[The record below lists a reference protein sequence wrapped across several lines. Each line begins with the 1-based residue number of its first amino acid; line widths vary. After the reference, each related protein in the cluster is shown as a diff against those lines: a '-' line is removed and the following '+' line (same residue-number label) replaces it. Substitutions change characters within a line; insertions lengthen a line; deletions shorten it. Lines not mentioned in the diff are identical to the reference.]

1 MLYLLEDMA
10 RYTCRRILTGIL
22 SLFVLITVTFFLV
35 RIIPGSPFQRGGVSE
50 SVVEAIEQEYGL
62 NEPLFTQYLSYIGGV
77 LHGDLGISY
86 QDPAV
91 RVTEVIARAWPVTAS
106 VGAAALIVS
115 LILGTGLGILS
126 AVSGRRSVKQVISA
140 GGMIAAGIPG
150 FAAAILLMLVFS
162 VKLKLLPASGL
173 LSPVHYILP
182 VAALSLYPAAMVSR
196 LVSSTLETELTKD
209 YVLFARA
216 KGLGR
221 RQVIF
226 THALKNAYLPVIN
239 YIGPASA
246 SLLTGSFVVESIFT
260 IPGLGREFVGSITN
274 RDYTLILGLTVFMGA
289 VVILVNLITD
299 LLCAWLDPK
308 TRRAYREE
316 RA

>member
-1 MLYLLEDMA
+1 MA

-62 NEPLFTQYLSYIGGV
+62 NEPLFTQYISYIGGV

-106 VGAAALIVS
+106 VGTAALIVS
-115 LILGTGLGILS
+115 LIMGTGLGILS

-182 VAALSLYPAAMVSR
+182 VAALSLYPSAMVSR

-221 RQVIF
+221 RQVMF

-289 VVILVNLITD
+289 VVIFVNLITD

>member
-1 MLYLLEDMA
+1 MA

-106 VGAAALIVS
+106 VGTAALIVS
-115 LILGTGLGILS
+115 LIMGTGLGILS

-182 VAALSLYPAAMVSR
+182 VAALSLYPSAMVSR

>member
-1 MLYLLEDMA
+1 MA
-10 RYTCRRILTGIL
+10 RYTCRRILTGLL

-62 NEPLFTQYLSYIGGV
+62 NEPLFTQYISYIGGV

>member
-1 MLYLLEDMA
+1 MA

-62 NEPLFTQYLSYIGGV
+62 NEPLFTQYISYIGGV

-289 VVILVNLITD
+289 VVIFVNLITD

>member
-1 MLYLLEDMA
+1 MA
-10 RYTCRRILTGIL
+10 RYTCRRILTGLL

-239 YIGPASA
+239 YIGPSSA

>member
-1 MLYLLEDMA
+1 MA

-35 RIIPGSPFQRGGVSE
+35 RIIPGSPFQRDGVSE

-289 VVILVNLITD
+289 VVIFVNLITD

>member
-1 MLYLLEDMA
+1 MA

-126 AVSGRRSVKQVISA
+126 AVSGQRSVKQVISA

-182 VAALSLYPAAMVSR
+182 VAALSLYPAAMVSQ

>member
-1 MLYLLEDMA
+1 MA
-10 RYTCRRILTGIL
+10 RYTCRRILTGLL

-50 SVVEAIEQEYGL
+50 AVVEAIEQEYGL
-62 NEPLFTQYLSYIGGV
+62 NEPLFTQYISYIGGV

-91 RVTEVIARAWPVTAS
+91 RVTEVIAQAWPVTAS
-106 VGAAALIVS
+106 VGAAALLVS

-289 VVILVNLITD
+289 VVIFVNLITD

>member
-1 MLYLLEDMA
+1 MA

-35 RIIPGSPFQRGGVSE
+35 RIIPGSPFQSGGVSE

>member
-1 MLYLLEDMA
+1 MA
-10 RYTCRRILTGIL
+10 RYTCRRILTGFL

-62 NEPLFTQYLSYIGGV
+62 NEPLFTQYISYIGGV

-106 VGAAALIVS
+106 VGTAALIVS

-182 VAALSLYPAAMVSR
+182 VAALSLYPSAMVSR

>member
-1 MLYLLEDMA
+1 MA
-10 RYTCRRILTGIL
+10 RYTCRRILTGFL

-62 NEPLFTQYLSYIGGV
+62 NEPLFTQYISYIGGV

>member
-1 MLYLLEDMA
+1 MA

-162 VKLKLLPASGL
+162 VKLELLPACGL

-182 VAALSLYPAAMVSR
+182 VAALSLYPAAIVSR

-239 YIGPASA
+239 YIGLASA

>member
-1 MLYLLEDMA
+1 MA

-150 FAAAILLMLVFS
+150 FAAAILLMLVF
-162 VKLKLLPASGL
+162 LICHIPN
-173 LSPVHYILP
+173 ILN
-182 VAALSLYPAAMVSR
+182 LIYFHSLY
-196 LVSSTLETELTKD
+196 K
-209 YVLFARA
+209 
-216 KGLGR
+216 
-221 RQVIF
+221 
-226 THALKNAYLPVIN
+226 ALNEIKY
-239 YIGPASA
+239 
-246 SLLTGSFVVESIFT
+246 FQ
-260 IPGLGREFVGSITN
+260 
-274 RDYTLILGLTVFMGA
+274 
-289 VVILVNLITD
+289 
-299 LLCAWLDPK
+299 
-308 TRRAYREE
+308 
-316 RA
+316 

>member
-1 MLYLLEDMA
+1 MA

-62 NEPLFTQYLSYIGGV
+62 NEPLFAQYISYIGGV

-106 VGAAALIVS
+106 VGAVALIVS

-126 AVSGRRSVKQVISA
+126 AVSGRKMVKQVISA

-196 LVSSTLETELTKD
+196 LVSSTLETELMKD

-226 THALKNAYLPVIN
+226 THALKNAYLPVVN

>member
-1 MLYLLEDMA
+1 MA
-10 RYTCRRILTGIL
+10 RYTCRRILTGLL

-115 LILGTGLGILS
+115 LIMGTGLGILS

-182 VAALSLYPAAMVSR
+182 VAALSLYPSAMVSR

>member
-1 MLYLLEDMA
+1 MA

-62 NEPLFTQYLSYIGGV
+62 NEPLFTQYISYIGGV

-91 RVTEVIARAWPVTAS
+91 RVTEIIARAWPVTAS

-162 VKLKLLPASGL
+162 VKLKLFPASGL

>member
-1 MLYLLEDMA
+1 MA

-62 NEPLFTQYLSYIGGV
+62 NESLFTQYLSYIGGV

>member
-1 MLYLLEDMA
+1 M
-10 RYTCRRILTGIL
+10 
-22 SLFVLITVTFFLV
+22 
-35 RIIPGSPFQRGGVSE
+35 
-50 SVVEAIEQEYGL
+50 EAIEQEYGL

>member
-1 MLYLLEDMA
+1 MA
-10 RYTCRRILTGIL
+10 RYTCRRILTGFL

-62 NEPLFTQYLSYIGGV
+62 NEPLFTQYISYIGGV

-106 VGAAALIVS
+106 VGTAALIVS
-115 LILGTGLGILS
+115 LIMGTGLGILS

-182 VAALSLYPAAMVSR
+182 VAALSLYPSAMVSR

-221 RQVIF
+221 RQVMF

>member
-1 MLYLLEDMA
+1 MA

-239 YIGPASA
+239 YIGPVSA

-289 VVILVNLITD
+289 VVIFVNLITD

>member
-1 MLYLLEDMA
+1 MA

-50 SVVEAIEQEYGL
+50 TVVEAIEQEYGL

-126 AVSGRRSVKQVISA
+126 AVSGRKSVKQAISA

>member
-1 MLYLLEDMA
+1 MA

-62 NEPLFTQYLSYIGGV
+62 NEPLFTQYISYIGGV

-299 LLCAWLDPK
+299 LLCAWLDTK
-308 TRRAYREE
+308 TRRAYREG

>member
-1 MLYLLEDMA
+1 MA

-62 NEPLFTQYLSYIGGV
+62 NEPLFTQYISYIGGV

-239 YIGPASA
+239 YIGPVSA

-289 VVILVNLITD
+289 VVIFVNLITD

>member
-1 MLYLLEDMA
+1 MA
-10 RYTCRRILTGIL
+10 RYTCRRILTGLL

-62 NEPLFTQYLSYIGGV
+62 NEPLFTQYISYIGGV

-289 VVILVNLITD
+289 VVIFVNLITD

>member
-1 MLYLLEDMA
+1 MA

-216 KGLGR
+216 KGLSR

-239 YIGPASA
+239 YIGPVSA

-289 VVILVNLITD
+289 VVIFVNLITD

>member
-1 MLYLLEDMA
+1 MA
-10 RYTCRRILTGIL
+10 RYTCRRILTGFL

-50 SVVEAIEQEYGL
+50 TVVEAIEQEYGL
-62 NEPLFTQYLSYIGGV
+62 NEPLFTQYISYIGGV

-91 RVTEVIARAWPVTAS
+91 RVTEIIARAWPVTAS

>member
-1 MLYLLEDMA
+1 MA
-10 RYTCRRILTGIL
+10 RYTCRRILTGLL

-226 THALKNAYLPVIN
+226 THALKNAYLLVIN

-289 VVILVNLITD
+289 VVIFVNLITD

>member
-1 MLYLLEDMA
+1 MA

-62 NEPLFTQYLSYIGGV
+62 NEPLFTQYISYIGGV

-91 RVTEVIARAWPVTAS
+91 RVTEVIARASPVTAS

-289 VVILVNLITD
+289 VVIFVNLITD